1 MHWASGTISL
11 YHIMTLFIILIFVPI
26 LVIILLGL
34 NLLLAP
40 SEVDSEKISTYES
53 GFEPIGT
60 ARSQFSISF
69 YLVAILFLIF
79 DLEIALFYPLATSLN
94 LVSTYG
100 FIVGLIFLSVLTFGF
115 VFEYGSGV
123 ISFLPRRPKTSL
135 TYFDQKVLTSICFAG
150 RALSHYVF

>member
-1 MHWASGTISL
+1 
-11 YHIMTLFIILIFVPI
+11 MTLVTVLIFVPI
-26 LVIILLGL
+26 LVLILLSL

-40 SEVDSEKISTYES
+40 SEVDSEKISTYEA
-53 GFEPIGT
+53 GFEPVGT

-94 LVSTYG
+94 LVSIYG
-100 FIVGLIFLSVLTFGF
+100 FVVGLIFLSVLTLGF

-123 ISFLPRRPKTSL
+123 ISFKTEKNRNN
-135 TYFDQKVLTSICFAG
+135 D
-150 RALSHYVF
+150 

>member
-1 MHWASGTISL
+1 
-11 YHIMTLFIILIFVPI
+11 MTLFVILVFVPI
-26 LVIILLGL
+26 LVLILLFL

-40 SEVDSEKISTYES
+40 SEVDSEKISTYEA
-53 GFEPIGT
+53 GFEPVGT

-123 ISFLPRRPKTSL
+123 ISFKTAK
-135 TYFDQKVLTSICFAG
+135 DQNV
-150 RALSHYVF
+150 

>member
-1 MHWASGTISL
+1 
-11 YHIMTLFIILIFVPI
+11 MTLFVVLIFVPI
-26 LVIILLGL
+26 LVLILLGL

-100 FIVGLIFLSVLTFGF
+100 FVVGLIFLSVLTFGF

-123 ISFLPRRPKTSL
+123 ISFVPSR
-135 TYFDQKVLTSICFAG
+135 QKINILI
-150 RALSHYVF
+150 

>member
-1 MHWASGTISL
+1 
-11 YHIMTLFIILIFVPI
+11 MTLFIVLIFVPI
-26 LVIILLGL
+26 LVLILLSL

-123 ISFLPRRPKTSL
+123 ISFVPSRKSNPTS
-135 TYFDQKVLTSICFAG
+135 
-150 RALSHYVF
+150 

>member
-1 MHWASGTISL
+1 
-11 YHIMTLFIILIFVPI
+11 MTLFVVLIFVPI
-26 LVIILLGL
+26 LVLILLFL

-94 LVSTYG
+94 LVSVYG
-100 FIVGLIFLSVLTFGF
+100 FIVGLIFLSVLTLGF

-123 ISFLPRRPKTSL
+123 ISFKTKRDQTLSL
-135 TYFDQKVLTSICFAG
+135 SLFILVSLEYRTKIKRKGEIL
-150 RALSHYVF
+150 

>member
-1 MHWASGTISL
+1 
-11 YHIMTLFIILIFVPI
+11 MTLVTILVFVPI
-26 LVIILLGL
+26 LVLILLSL

-40 SEVDSEKISTYES
+40 SEVDSEKISVYES
-53 GFEPIGT
+53 GFEPVGT

-69 YLVAILFLIF
+69 YLIAILFLIF

-100 FIVGLIFLSVLTFGF
+100 FIVGLIFLTVLTLGF

-123 ISFLPRRPKTSL
+123 ISFSTRKDKLPSPL
-135 TYFDQKVLTSICFAG
+135 
-150 RALSHYVF
+150 

>member
-1 MHWASGTISL
+1 
-11 YHIMTLFIILIFVPI
+11 MTLFVVLIFVPI
-26 LVIILLGL
+26 LVLILLFL

-40 SEVDSEKISTYES
+40 SLVDSEKISVYES
-53 GFEPIGT
+53 GFEAVGT

-79 DLEIALFYPLATSLN
+79 DLEIAIFYPIATSLH

-100 FIVGLIFLSVLTFGF
+100 FIVALIFIFILTIGF

-123 ISFLPRRPKTSL
+123 ISFKTERSL
-135 TYFDQKVLTSICFAG
+135 NTS
-150 RALSHYVF
+150 S

>member
-1 MHWASGTISL
+1 
-11 YHIMTLFIILIFVPI
+11 MTLFVILIFVPL
-26 LVIILLGL
+26 LVLILLIL

-40 SEVDSEKISTYES
+40 SEPYSEKISVYES
-53 GFEPIGT
+53 GFEAVGT

-79 DLEIALFYPLATSLN
+79 DLEIALFYPVATTLH

-100 FIVGLIFLSVLTFGF
+100 FIVALMFIFILTIGF

-123 ISFLPRRPKTSL
+123 ISFKTE
-135 TYFDQKVLTSICFAG
+135 KN
-150 RALSHYVF
+150 